1 MMSARLWSPAA
12 AKTPAVTTR
21 LSLGTTGKNPSTAAK
36 AARASRPQGEFS
48 APPVADTPLAYA
60 RVVATG
66 ASQIIPEMP
75 MIRARG
81 EGEQRATFFELFF
94 DLVYVFA
101 VTQLSHHLLDDLSW
115 AGAAETAFMLVAL
128 YWAWN
133 YTTWMTNWF
142 DPDTAPVRLVLVFV
156 MMASLLMAVAIP
168 AGFGDHALLF
178 ACAYSGLQIGRNAF
192 VVAVTPRGAFNQ
204 NFRQILAWS
213 VLSAPLWVAG
223 GVVDDDAWRWVLW
236 LGALGLDLA
245 GPLVTYWLPGS
256 GTTPMSQWQIEGA
269 HFGERFQLFVI
280 IALGES
286 IVLAGATASDTG
298 LSIEVVAALLLAFL
312 SSTALWWLYFGQV
325 AGTVFER
332 IRMATMEERGQIGR
346 DIYTYLHLPIV
357 AGIVLVAVADELV
370 IHDPT
375 EDLHDGGALV
385 ALGGPALFLA
395 GLMAT
400 AARIGYAQSRP
411 RALAVVALLAAVPVA
426 AGASGLLVA
435 ALVTAL
441 LVVLVVAEQLR
452 DRHA

>member
-1 MMSARLWSPAA
+1 MTSPS
-12 AKTPAVTTR
+12 PIVPELSIIRTR
-21 LSLGTTGKNPSTAAK
+21 
-36 AARASRPQGEFS
+36 Q
-48 APPVADTPLAYA
+48 
-60 RVVATG
+60 
-66 ASQIIPEMP
+66 
-75 MIRARG
+75 
-81 EGEQRATFFELFF
+81 EGEHRATFFELFF

-101 VTQLSHHLLDDLSW
+101 VTQLSHHLLDDISW
-115 AGAAETAFMLVAL
+115 ATAAETAFMLVAL

-142 DPDTAPVRLVLVFV
+142 DPDTVPVRLVLVFV
-156 MMASLLMAVAIP
+156 MLASLLMAVAIP
-168 AGFGDHALLF
+168 EGFGEHALLF

-192 VVAVTPRGAFNQ
+192 VVVVTPRGRFNQ

-223 GVVDDDAWRWVLW
+223 GIVDVDGLRWALW

-245 GPLVTYWLPGS
+245 APLAAYWLPRLGR
-256 GTTPMSQWQIEGA
+256 TPMSQWQIEGA

-325 AGTVFER
+325 AGTVWER
-332 IRMATMEERGQIGR
+332 IRMATLEERGQIGR

-370 IHDPT
+370 IAHPADHL
-375 EDLHDGGALV
+375 EDAGALV

-395 GLMAT
+395 GLMAA
-400 AARIGYAQSRP
+400 AARIGHAQSRP
-411 RALAVVALLAAVPVA
+411 RAAAVVALLAAVPLA
-426 AGASGLLVA
+426 AGASGLLVS
-435 ALVTAL
+435 ALLTAL
-441 LVVLVVAEQLR
+441 LAVLVVAEQLR
-452 DRHA
+452 AGHA